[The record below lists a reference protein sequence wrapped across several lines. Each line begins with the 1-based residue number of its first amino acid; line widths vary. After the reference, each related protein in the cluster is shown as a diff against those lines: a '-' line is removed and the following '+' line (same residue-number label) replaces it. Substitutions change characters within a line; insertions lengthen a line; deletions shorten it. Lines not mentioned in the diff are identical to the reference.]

1 MYAVVRHYSFK
12 PEYGPLIA
20 KLTAEGLVAIIT
32 QDKGFV
38 RYYWLDLGNGE
49 GTSFG
54 VFKD

>member
-1 MYAVVRHYSFK
+1 MYAVVRHFSFK